1 MLDVIEKIVDE
12 GYFFEIMPEYA
23 RNIVV
28 GFGRMGGRPVGF
40 IANQPNQK
48 AGKELNGQ
56 QTDKQTNRH
65 TLDRQTD
72 IYVWTDK
79 YRQIHMDTHRQTG
92 KWMKNEMIAIIL
104 GCLDINASVKGAR
117 FIRFCDAFNIP
128 LITLEDVPGFLPGE
142 LG

>member
-23 RNIVV
+23 RNIAV

-56 QTDKQTNRH
+56 QTDKQTYIGQTNRH
-65 TLDRQTD
+65 IRMDRQIQT
-72 IYVWTDK
+72 
-79 YRQIHMDTHRQTG
+79 DTHGHTQADRE
-92 KWMKNEMIAIIL
+92 MNE
-104 GCLDINASVKGAR
+104 K
-117 FIRFCDAFNIP
+117 
-128 LITLEDVPGFLPGE
+128 
-142 LG
+142 

>member
-1 MLDVIEKIVDE
+1 MLETLWSGLAEWEEDLLGLLPINLTKKLV
-12 GYFFEIMPEYA
+12 
-23 RNIVV
+23 RN
-28 GFGRMGGRPVGF
+28 
-40 IANQPNQK
+40 
-48 AGKELNGQ
+48 L
-56 QTDKQTNRH
+56 TDNRQTNRH